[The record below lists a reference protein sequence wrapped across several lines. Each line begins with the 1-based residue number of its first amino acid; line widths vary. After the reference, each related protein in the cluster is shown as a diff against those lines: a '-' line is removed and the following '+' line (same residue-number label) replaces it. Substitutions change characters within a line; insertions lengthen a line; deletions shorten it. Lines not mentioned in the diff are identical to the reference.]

1 MSDETRE
8 PEVDEELTKD
18 LDVGDEAEDVVGG
31 VRTNPDLGGHLA

>member
-18 LDVGDEAEDVVGG
+18 LDVDDEAEDVVGG
-31 VRTNPDLGGHLA
+31 LSNPDRGGHLA